1 MAKIKKIIIF
11 LSIIAI
17 FIISLI
23 ILLVSNSNKKSS
35 EIKTGNEKIKEES
48 NNNKEIQLVLDNSE
62 FYTIENCVKKYEAY
76 VNLNYE
82 EQVTELNMPSL
93 AATYKIT
100 NQDEK
105 DEAILNL
112 LDKEYCDK
120 NNINKSNINKNIEE
134 TTNEEIVVSAN
145 KINKLISESKNVAIY
160 AVYSIKENNKNKQ
173 EQYYVVKID
182 DTNECFSIIPL
193 DNTKYGS
200 LEEIN
205 IKNTTESIEKNT
217 RNKVIKSN
225 INDSQIAN
233 KYFKEFKT
241 ALLSD
246 SDKAYN
252 MLNEEYRNSR
262 FGNLD
267 TFKKY
272 ISDNLKDMQQL
283 QVLQYSKVS
292 YENYNEYA
300 VQDAHN
306 NIIIFDEKSPN
317 QYDVKLD
324 TYIIPTEKFK
334 ETYDKSDDEYRC
346 QMNIDKFFQMINRK
360 DYKTSY
366 KCLADSYKNNYFK
379 TETDFANFVKSN
391 FYEYNKMTFKKAEQK
406 GNRLYS
412 FEVELTDLTGNNSET
427 KKVNVIMQLNDN
439 YDFVMSFSM

>member
-23 ILLVSNSNKKSS
+23 MILLSNSNKKSS
-35 EIKTGNEKIKEES
+35 EIETGNKETKEE
-48 NNNKEIQLVLDNSE
+48 NNINREIQLVLDNSE
-62 FYTIENCVKKYEAY
+62 FYTVENCIKKYEAY
-76 VNLNYE
+76 LNLNYE

-100 NQDEK
+100 NQEEK
-105 DEAILNL
+105 EEAILNL
-112 LDKEYCDK
+112 LDKEYCDDNNVNK
-120 NNINKSNINKNIEE
+120 NNISKNIEE
-134 TTNEEIVVSAN
+134 TTNEEIIVSAN
-145 KINKLISESKNVAIY
+145 KMNKLISESKNVAIY
-160 AVYSIKENNKNKQ
+160 AVYAIKENNKNKQ

-182 DTNECFSIIPL
+182 NSNGCFAITPL
-193 DNTKYGS
+193 DNTKYKS

-217 RNKVIKSN
+217 RNKLIKSD
-225 INDSQIAN
+225 INDSQVAN

-241 ALLSD
+241 ALLNNAD
-246 SDKAYN
+246 EAYN

-262 FGNLD
+262 FENLD

-283 QVLQYSKVS
+283 QVLQYNKVS
-292 YENYNEYA
+292 YEDYTEYA

-324 TYIIPTEKFK
+324 TYTIPTEKFK

-360 DYKTSY
+360 DNKTSY

-379 TETDFANFVKSN
+379 TEADFANFVKSN
-391 FYEYNKMTFKKAEQK
+391 FYEYNKMTFKKGEQK

-412 FEVELTDLTGNNSET
+412 FEVELTDLTGKNTET